1 MNKEQLTFYIDESCH
16 LEHDHFPVMC
26 IGYIKVPKEQT
37 EEMKQCIKA
46 IKRRHNI
53 LQFSRIRKFRRSRD
67 SLWTACL
74 CPDMPMKRSCL
85 RRILKG

>member
-53 LQFSRIRKFRRSRD
+53 YMR
-67 SLWTACL
+67 
-74 CPDMPMKRSCL
+74 
-85 RRILKG
+85 